1 MNNKKKYYLSSST
14 RRFFARAFDF
24 FISFILIFLSSLLI
38 FKDFYFKNADINNI
52 DNRAVFLY
60 FSITSFFIL
69 FLYFVF
75 FPYFFK
81 GRTLFKFLFKI
92 RVIYLNKNKSYY
104 FYHLVK
110 KEFFIWGFISIFN
123 IIISIMDLVFFKNK
137 SFIEQVYFSDIYDKL
152 DLIVIIFRSINS
164 ALLILFLFINI
175 NLFIKSKKRTSLDYI
190 SKTAV
195 VYNSYKPKEI
205 TNNKKDV
212 TKMHN
217 KLPGIIDLTEIDK
230 LIDNRKEKDND
241 EKISR

>member
-1 MNNKKKYYLSSST
+1 
-14 RRFFARAFDF
+14 
-24 FISFILIFLSSLLI
+24 
-38 FKDFYFKNADINNI
+38 
-52 DNRAVFLY
+52 
-60 FSITSFFIL
+60 
-69 FLYFVF
+69 
-75 FPYFFK
+75 
-81 GRTLFKFLFKI
+81 
-92 RVIYLNKNKSYY
+92 
-104 FYHLVK
+104 
-110 KEFFIWGFISIFN
+110 
-123 IIISIMDLVFFKNK
+123 MDLVFFKNK

-241 EKISR
+241 EKISK